1 MKNNAKIYT
10 KESNEGKQYLYCDL
24 EKEDGIFTFA
34 LMPKFL
40 NKKQYRYLM
49 MLVSG
54 VNNENKK

>member
-1 MKNNAKIYT
+1 MKFNAKIYI
-10 KESNEGKQYLYCDL
+10 KESKEGKQYLYCDL
-24 EKEDGIFTFA
+24 EKEDGVFTFA

-54 VNNENKK
+54 VKNETSK